1 MRCWYVAAVLAAVPG
16 CSNLTEES
24 GVAGLEV
31 RVPRPAVVEV
41 GQTIQLSARALDR
54 QGDSVGAAITWLTPD
69 TTVALT
75 PTGLLTGRTGGTTA
89 RVQAQVDSIVSD
101 FVTFTVNP
109 RPDTLKIVGDS
120 VFVVAPGVTASAP
133 LVASLQ
139 SFSPAIALPNDVI
152 TYTVAS
158 PVFADPA
165 QRTVQLPGGLLT
177 LGAITGFDGSPVS
190 PVTVSRV
197 TGTTSPDSAI
207 VTVSAQTAGGAVVPG
222 SGQRFIVRF
231 Q

>member
-1 MRCWYVAAVLAAVPG
+1 MKCRYLAAVFAAVAG
-16 CSNLTEES
+16 CSNLTEA
-24 GVAGLEV
+24 GGIAGLEV
-31 RVPRPAVVEV
+31 RVPRPPVVEV

-69 TTVALT
+69 TTVILT
-75 PTGLLTGRTGGTTA
+75 STGLLTGRTGGTTA
-89 RVQAQVDSIVSD
+89 RVQAQVDSLVSD

-120 VFVVAPGVTASAP
+120 IFVVAAGVVSSAP

-139 SFSPAIALPNDVI
+139 SLVPPMALSGDVI
-152 TYTVAS
+152 TYSIVA
-158 PVFADPA
+158 PVFADPS
-165 QRTVQLPGGLLT
+165 QRTVELPGGVLT
-177 LGAITGFDGSPVS
+177 LDAVTGLDGSPLS
-190 PVTVSRV
+190 PVTVNRV
-197 TGTTSPDSAI
+197 TGVTSPDSAI
-207 VTVSAQTAGGAVVPG
+207 VTVRALTASGATVPG

>member
-1 MRCWYVAAVLAAVPG
+1 MRCWYLAAVFAAVAG
-16 CSNLTEES
+16 CSNLTEA
-24 GVAGLEV
+24 GGIAGLEV
-31 RVPRPAVVEV
+31 RVPRVPVVEV

-54 QGDSVGAAITWLTPD
+54 QGDSVAAAITWLTPD
-69 TTVALT
+69 TTVILT

-89 RVQAQVDSIVSD
+89 RVQAQVDSLVSD
-101 FVTFTVNP
+101 FVTFRVNP

-120 VFVVAPGVTASAP
+120 IFVVAAGVASSAP

-139 SFSPAIALPNDVI
+139 SFVPAMALAGDVI
-152 TYTVAS
+152 TYTIVA

-165 QRTVQLPGGLLT
+165 QRAAELPGGVLT
-177 LGAITGFDGSPVS
+177 LDAITGLDGSPSS
-190 PVTVSRV
+190 PVTVNRV
-197 TGTTSPDSAI
+197 TGVTSPDSAI
-207 VTVSAQTAGGAVVPG
+207 VTIGALTASGATVPG

>member
-16 CSNLTEES
+16 CSNLTEEG
-24 GVAGLEV
+24 GVAGLEI
-31 RVPRPAVVEV
+31 RVPRPPAVEV

-69 TTVALT
+69 TTVTLT
-75 PTGLLTGRTGGTTA
+75 LTGLLTGRTGGTTA
-89 RVQAQVDSIVSD
+89 RVQAQVNSIVSD
-101 FVTFTVNP
+101 FVTFTVKP

-120 VFVVAPGVTASAP
+120 IFVVASGVTTSAP

-139 SFSPAIALPNDVI
+139 SFAPAIALPNDVI
-152 TYTVAS
+152 TYTVVS
-158 PVFADPA
+158 PVFADPT

-177 LGAITGFDGSPVS
+177 LGAVTGLDGSPAS

-207 VTVSAQTAGGAVVPG
+207 VTVSAQTATGAAVPG